1 MRVSMEREGEDEE
14 SVPSAGYTVN
24 NSLRASSIKQ
34 PCALAVY
41 NSIIFVY
48 IKTIKSGL
56 NLFCLGRWQQGMPC
70 SQSNTYAVRSW
81 AFCVRKDTL
90 ENTVTQEPGQKNII
104 ISGTIFE
111 LFPFCITLIT
121 FLL

>member
-24 NSLRASSIKQ
+24 NILRVSSIEQ

-41 NSIIFVY
+41 NSIIFGVF
-48 IKTIKSGL
+48 L
-56 NLFCLGRWQQGMPC
+56 NLFCLGRWQQGMSC

-111 LFPFCITLIT
+111 LFPFCITLIV
-121 FLL
+121 L